1 MITTIDLCKIYKK
14 KKAVNRVSFHVNK
27 GEAFALLGSNGAGK
41 TTTIKMIL
49 GLVKAD
55 NGEIILDERI
65 KTGYS
70 PETPYF
76 HPYLTGKE
84 VLEFYGRLQRYK
96 KKELRETIPEIMEK
110 VGLRDASVEDINV
123 KNYSKGMLQRLA
135 FAQALL
141 GNPKLLILDEPCA
154 GLDPI
159 GRIEIIDIINKLKVT
174 GRTIIMNSH
183 ILSDIEK
190 VCDHGVIMENGK
202 ILRKWKI
209 DEITDKYTL
218 EDMFV
223 EVVGGGSRDYHN

>member
-1 MITTIDLCKIYKK
+1 MITVSDLCKNYKD
-14 KKAVNRVSFHVNK
+14 KKAVSRVSFHVNE

-55 NGEIILDERI
+55 NGEIILYERI
-65 KTGYS
+65 KIGYS

-76 HPYLTGKE
+76 HPYLKANE
-84 VLEFYGRLQRYK
+84 VLEFYGRLQGIK
-96 KKELRETIPEIMEK
+96 KGELRETIPGIMKK
-110 VGLRDASVEDINV
+110 VGLRDDGVEDINV

-141 GNPKLLILDEPCA
+141 GNPQLLILDEPCA
-154 GLDPI
+154 GLDPL
-159 GRIEIIDIINKLKVT
+159 GRIEIIELINKLKT
-174 GRTIIMNSH
+174 EGKTIIMNSH

-190 VCDHGVIMENGK
+190 LCDCGLIMGNGK
-202 ILRKWKI
+202 VLRRWKI
-209 DEITDKYTL
+209 DEVNDKHTL

>member
-1 MITTIDLCKIYKK
+1 MITTRDLCKSYKK
-14 KKAVNRVSFHVNK
+14 KKAVSGVSFHVNK

-55 NGEIILDERI
+55 KGEIYKDEVI
-65 KTGYS
+65 KIGYS

-76 HPYLTGKE
+76 HPHLTGKE
-84 VLEFYGRLQRYK
+84 VLEFYGRLQGITK
-96 KKELRETIPEIMEK
+96 GELRENIPEIIEK
-110 VGLRDASVEDINV
+110 VGLKNDSIDDIKV

-141 GNPKLLILDEPCA
+141 GNPQLLILDEPCA

-159 GRIEIIDIINKLKVT
+159 GRIEIVGVINKLKAT

-190 VCDHGVIMENGK
+190 VCDHGVVMENGK
-202 ILRKWKI
+202 ILREWNI

-223 EVVGGGSRDYHN
+223 EVVGGGSHDYHN

>member
-1 MITTIDLCKIYKK
+1 MITINDLCKSYKK
-14 KKAVNRVSFHVNK
+14 KKAVSSVSFHVNQ

-55 NGEIILDERI
+55 NGEINKDEVI
-65 KTGYS
+65 KIGYS

-76 HPYLTGKE
+76 HPYLTCKE
-84 VLEFYGRLQRYK
+84 VLEFYGRLQGITK
-96 KKELRETIPEIMEK
+96 GELRETIPGIIEK
-110 VGLRDASVEDINV
+110 VGLKNDGIEDIKV

-141 GNPKLLILDEPCA
+141 GNPQLLILDEPCA

-159 GRIEIIDIINKLKVT
+159 GRIEIIGVINKLKVT

-190 VCDHGVIMENGK
+190 VCDHGIIMENGK
-202 ILRKWKI
+202 NLREWNI

-223 EVVGGGSRDYHN
+223 EVVGGGSHDYNN

>member
-1 MITTIDLCKIYKK
+1 MISVSNLCKNYKK
-14 KKAVNRVSFHVNK
+14 KKAVNQVSFHVNE

-55 NGEIILDERI
+55 NGEINIDEDI
-65 KTGYS
+65 KIGYS

-76 HPYLTGKE
+76 HPYLTGIE
-84 VLEFYGRLQRYK
+84 VLEFYGRLQKIPRE
-96 KKELRETIPEIMEK
+96 ELRKNIPEIMEK
-110 VGLRDASVEDINV
+110 VGLRDDSIKDIKV

-141 GNPKLLILDEPCA
+141 GNPQFLILDEPCA
-154 GLDPI
+154 GLDPM
-159 GRIEIIDIINKLKVT
+159 GRMEIIEVINRLKT
-174 GRTIIMNSH
+174 EGKTIIMNSH

-190 VCDHGVIMENGK
+190 VCDRGVIMESGK
-202 ILRKWKI
+202 ILRKWTI

-218 EDMFV
+218 EDMFMD
-223 EVVGGGSRDYHN
+223 VVRGGSNDYYN